1 MKEGQFIG
9 NFAPYGYQK
18 SPADKNKLV
27 IDPVSA
33 AVVKE
38 MFDLA
43 KNNRRPS
50 DIADLFNAR
59 GIITP
64 AMYRCESRD
73 YLDVYNY
80 SKRKEWT
87 SAIVCKMLRNIV
99 YLGHTAQGKTTKIFK
114 SKKTLSNSMSDWY
127 IVENTHEA
135 IINSETFQQVRSRCV
150 SRRSIPVNGFRNAF
164 TGIAKCMDCGRNM
177 STTGTRKKGSAANLV
192 CGGYKLYG
200 AKECNNHFIDY
211 EFLYES
217 VASELQELL
226 NLTEQEKAELY
237 EKPNQ
242 ENADRQLTLYD
253 FAKEEAAYEMPEFNV
268 FEPALLQK
276 LIERIEIGQGVFE
289 TNKKGKK
296 IKRQEIKIH
305 YRFIGEMQS

>member
-18 SPADKNKLV
+18 SPADKNKLI

-43 KNNRRPS
+43 KDNRRPS

-73 YLDVYNY
+73 YLDVDNY

-150 SRRSIPVNGFRNAF
+150 SRRSVPVNGFRNAF

-177 STTGTRKKGSAANLV
+177 STTGTRRKGSAANLV

-217 VASELQELL
+217 VASELQKLL

-237 EKPNQ
+237 EKPKQ

-253 FAKEEAAYEMPEFNV
+253 FAKEETVYEMPEFNV
-268 FEPALLQK
+268 LEPALLQK

-289 TNKKGKK
+289 TDKKGKK